1 MKRPLTAVLL
11 LFLLFNSSSVF
22 SQNNN
27 TPRPKQFS
35 NFPNIINC
43 SEAEISRIFSSVAG
57 QNINLSF
64 SDNFSFSGNVT
75 SNLVKY
81 SNLQSVI
88 IKSPTFDNAIF
99 SISKITNADNSI
111 SYTGR
116 IINLNYA
123 DGYELKKNAAGDYR
137 LIKIETGQVIQ
148 DCRQL

>member
-11 LFLLFNSSSVF
+11 FLLFSSSSAF
-22 SQNNN
+22 SQSNN

-43 SEAEISRIFSSVAG
+43 SESEISRIFSSAAG

-75 SNLVKY
+75 SNVIKY
-81 SNLQSVI
+81 SNLQSAI
-88 IKSPTFDNAIF
+88 IKSPAFDNTIF
-99 SISKITNADNSI
+99 SISRIINADNSI

-123 DGYELKKNAAGDYR
+123 DGYELEKNTAGGYR
-137 LIKIETGQVIQ
+137 LIKIETGRVIQ

>member
-11 LFLLFNSSSVF
+11 FLLFNSSTVF
-22 SQNNN
+22 SQSNN
-27 TPRPKQFS
+27 TSRPKQFS

-43 SEAEISRIFSSVAG
+43 SEAEISRIFSSAIG

-64 SDNFSFSGNVT
+64 SENFSFSGNVT
-75 SNLVKY
+75 SNVTKY
-81 SNLQSVI
+81 SNLQSAV
-88 IKSPTFDNAIF
+88 IKSPAFDNTIF
-99 SISKITNADNSI
+99 SISKIINADNSI

-123 DGYELKKNAAGDYR
+123 DGYELKKTTAGAYR

-148 DCRQL
+148 DCKQL